1 MLNDPWEQFQRADTG
16 FVGGDAELNSPTPE
30 VSNRSVAPAAPAESA
45 STDPFEKFQRDPGH
59 AQAAEAPDQ
68 MAGGFGDQLPDE
80 PLSKLSPKDEA
91 QYNALLHSAGPDEL
105 QQFLERRGFASDH
118 AALTAFTHDRDVSL
132 RAGKPVNYGVT
143 YKMPK
148 AVSSGTGSAF
158 VHGGEQGITLGTG
171 DEIHG
176 LISGVNASLHG
187 ENFTDAYNT
196 TVDQDRAQLGAD
208 QQEHPYAT
216 LAGNLAGNL
225 VLPVIGEE
233 AGLTRSMSAVAE
245 NSYRA
250 ARLEGFT
257 ANEART
263 IASKS
268 IARHMATEGAAYGGA
283 YGAGSANGGPGER
296 LLGGVTG
303 AVEGAAGGALLG
315 LAGQKLAPA
324 IYASRIAKRA
334 LPMAEI
340 PEAALVARAA
350 ERQGVDILPQDVGG
364 RGIQRATQGAAQSPF
379 GAKVVGD
386 AADRLYTS
394 FSGRVGE
401 LAGDAPSPRDA
412 GNIVGD
418 RAAEVANRSVAAAD
432 HTSGAVER
440 ALAAPSDTTGAGQL
454 IQRGVSRFMDDT
466 AERAS
471 ALYDQVPVAADQ
483 QAQLGSTRRLL
494 NDFTAEW
501 RSNPQLGAIF
511 RNGRLSNFLD
521 ALTPNVTRTETGL
534 LDASGAPMTRDVTEG
549 GALSWQDLSE
559 FRTRVGDMLADP
571 NLTEKIAPRQLRAL
585 YGSLTSDM
593 EATARDASPE
603 ALARWRRANDYYDGR
618 MKRINDTFSM
628 VLGKKG
634 DATPNEAFAAVQGM
648 LKPGSTGNAAAFS
661 RIMRSMPAEDA
672 NTVRASIVRDARG
685 GREFDPAAFTKV
697 WGQLSERGK
706 SALLPQLGMR
716 VMMDDAA
723 GQAALEGR
731 SPFAGLSGEQ
741 IFAKLDAMAGNRGDS
756 NRFQATMAR
765 LSPEEAN
772 AVRSTFI
779 HQGGR
784 ALPGAQNAEG
794 DAFSISRWLTR
805 WNTMTP
811 ESKAVLF
818 GRGELRASMNDLA
831 LLAERIKGSEKLA
844 GHSNTGG
851 INEFSKTSMSL
862 WSAAGAAVLGHPIV
876 AVGLAMPAAYQ
887 RISAEMLTSPRL
899 LRWLTR
905 IPKEADRAGQ
915 LGYLSKLSTIAAREP
930 VIAHNV
936 LDLREFL
943 RTAISRSPEKAA
955 AQNVGDSRQ
964 EPPYERDST
973 NGQ

>member
-1 MLNDPWEQFQRADTG
+1 MDIE
-16 FVGGDAELNSPTPE
+16 
-30 VSNRSVAPAAPAESA
+30 APAGLSAEQLA
-45 STDPFEKFQRDPGH
+45 AHPDV
-59 AQAAEAPDQ
+59 QAAVQAHDSGKEEAPDQ
-68 MAGGFGDQLPDE
+68 IVGGFDDQLPDQ
-80 PLSKLSPKDEA
+80 PLSKLSPADEA
-91 QYNALLHSAGPDEL
+91 QYHALLHTASADEL
-105 QQFLERRGFASDH
+105 QQFLQKRAFASDH
-118 AALTAFTHDRDVSL
+118 AALAAFTHDRDVSL
-132 RAGKPVNYGVT
+132 RAGKRVNFGVT
-143 YKMPK
+143 YRLPK
-148 AVSSGTGSAF
+148 AMHSDAGTAF
-158 VHGGEQGITLGTG
+158 LDGASQGALLGTS

-176 LISGVNASLHG
+176 LVNGIDAAIHG
-187 ENFTDAYNT
+187 KSFGDQYDQ

-208 QQEHPYAT
+208 QQEHPIAST
-216 LAGNLAGNL
+216 VGNIAGGL
-225 VLPVIGEE
+225 VLPIIGEE
-233 AGLTRSMSAVAE
+233 AGLTRGMSAVAQD
-245 NSYRA
+245 SYRA

-257 ANEART
+257 AEEART
-263 IASKS
+263 IAGKT
-268 IARHMATEGAAYGGA
+268 IARRVAIEGAAYGGA
-283 YGAGSANGGPGER
+283 YGAGSSNGGPGER
-296 LLGGVTG
+296 LLGAIGG
-303 AVEGAAGGALLG
+303 AAEGAAAGGVLG
-315 LAGQKLAPA
+315 LAGQKLAPT
-324 IYASRIAKRA
+324 IYASRAASRA
-334 LPMAEI
+334 LPAAEI
-340 PEAALVARAA
+340 PEAALVAQAA
-350 ERQGVDILPQDVGG
+350 ARQGVDILPQDVGG
-364 RGIQRATQGAAQSPF
+364 RGVQRATQGAAQSPF

-386 AADRLYTS
+386 AADRLYSS

-418 RAAEVANRSVAAAD
+418 RATEASTRSVAAAD

-440 ALAAPSDTTGAGQL
+440 ALAVPSDSTGAGQL

-471 ALYDQVPVAADQ
+471 ALYDQVPIAADQ

-534 LDASGAPMTRDVTEG
+534 LDASGNPMTRDVTEG

-593 EATARDASPE
+593 EATARNASPE

-634 DATPNEAFAAVQGM
+634 DATPNEAFGAVQAM

-685 GREFDPAAFTKV
+685 GREFDPQAFTKI

-706 SALLPQLGMR
+706 SALLPQPGMR

-723 GQAALEGR
+723 GQAALANR

-741 IFAKLDAMAGNRGDS
+741 VFAKLDAMAGNLGDS
-756 NRFQATMAR
+756 ARFQATMAR

-784 ALPGAQNAEG
+784 ASPGAQNAEG

-811 ESKAVLF
+811 DAKAVLF

-831 LLAERIKGSEKLA
+831 LLAERVKASEKLA

-862 WSAAGAAVLGHPIV
+862 WSAAGVAVLGHPIV

-905 IPKEADRAGQ
+905 IPKDADRAGQ
-915 LGYLSKLSTIAAREP
+915 ISYLSKLSTIAAREP
-930 VIAHNV
+930 AIAHNV

-955 AQNVGDSRQ
+955 AHNVGDGGQ
-964 EPPYERDST
+964 EPPDQRGRG